1 MSKKRKWSTSSDKAF
16 KIQHDRKRVAILIP
30 AQDMC
35 NTGFAMCLAHMV
47 QKTLLQPPE
56 NLEAL
61 TINSFGVSILPFGR
75 QVLAKTALEQG
86 VTHMLWID
94 SDMEFPSDMLL
105 RFLKRDEPIIGI
117 NAMNRRKPFRNTALV
132 KPEEPLV
139 TTPDSSGL
147 EKVYRMGF
155 GVVWMAVEVIE
166 RMELPWFEFQW
177 VPEVSLF
184 MGEDYSFFEKAK
196 ALGYELYV
204 DHDISKAVYHLGTF
218 AYNPQMIPVAEE
230 LKASHSEASS
240 AEGRV

>member
-1 MSKKRKWSTSSDKAF
+1 MSETREWTNSEELT
-16 KIQHDRKRVAILIP
+16 IEHDRKRVAILSP
-30 AQDMC
+30 AMDMC
-35 NTGFAMCLAHMV
+35 HTGFAMCLAHMV

-75 QVLAKTALEQG
+75 QVLAKTAIEQG

-117 NAMNRRKPFRNTALV
+117 NAMNRRKPFRNTAMTG
-132 KPEEPLV
+132 PDEPLV
-139 TTPDSSGL
+139 TTQDSSGL

-155 GVVWMAVEVIE
+155 GVVWMAVEVVE
-166 RMELPWFEFQW
+166 RMELPWFEFVW

-196 ALGYELYV
+196 TLGYELYV
-204 DHDISKAVYHLGTF
+204 DHDISKQVYHLGTF
-218 AYNPQMIPVAEE
+218 GYNPQMIPVAEE
-230 LKASHSEASS
+230 IEAARGS
-240 AEGRV
+240 